1 VRQEWL
7 VAAIAGVLL
16 WVPSISPAG
25 DGGFD
30 RVVRQ
35 FEKQFETRRT
45 RIPLMGLVN
54 GFVKVARPG
63 GASGLKMAVFE
74 EAGLTP
80 ADGPQ
85 VDRLVQGNLG
95 AEWKPLVRVRS
106 RDLEWSAVYVREAG
120 SNFELLVAS
129 IDGSDT
135 AFVQVRM
142 KASRLARM
150 LQEPERISVCAGKRT
165 EGHGCVESAQD
176 E

>member
-7 VAAIAGVLL
+7 VAAIAGFLL
-16 WVPSISPAG
+16 WAPSASPAG
-25 DGGFD
+25 DSGFD

-35 FEKQFETRRT
+35 FEKQFDARRT

-63 GASGLKMAVFE
+63 GASGLKVAVFE

-85 VDRLVQGNLG
+85 VDRLMQGNLG
-95 AEWKPLVRVRS
+95 AGWKPLVRVRS
-106 RDLEWSAVYVREAG
+106 RNSEWSAVYVREAQ

-129 IDGSDT
+129 IDESDT
-135 AFVQVRM
+135 VFVQMRM

-150 LQEPERISVCAGKRT
+150 LQEPERIPVCAGKKT
-165 EGHGCVESAQD
+165 DSHGCEEAAED